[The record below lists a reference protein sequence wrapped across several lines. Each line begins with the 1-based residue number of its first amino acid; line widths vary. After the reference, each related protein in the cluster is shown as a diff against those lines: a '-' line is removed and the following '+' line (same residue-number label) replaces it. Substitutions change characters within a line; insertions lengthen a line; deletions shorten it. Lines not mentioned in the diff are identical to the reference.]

1 MKSIFFI
8 LSSLF
13 FITSC
18 SNSNP
23 EKAQGNLVT
32 NPVSAS
38 DPNADIAGEAPIM
51 TFVENIHNFGTLV
64 DGEVVTH
71 KFKFTNTGK
80 TALIISS
87 ASASCGCTVP
97 SYPKTPIQPG
107 EEGAIDVE
115 FNSSG
120 KVGAFDKNI
129 TITANTIPTQFYL
142 VIRGEVKPNNTTK

>member
-87 ASASCGCTVP
+87 ASVP
-97 SYPKTPIQPG
+97 VAAVLCLVTQKHLFNRVKRVLLMLNLIV
-107 EEGAIDVE
+107 VE
-115 FNSSG
+115 
-120 KVGAFDKNI
+120 
-129 TITANTIPTQFYL
+129 
-142 VIRGEVKPNNTTK
+142 R